1 LAWWYY
7 NSLASLNAFISLRM
21 LAKISATELMI
32 TDTLDSAQ
40 LTAAIDQATAQL
52 LQLLSS
58 FSEVDFYTIPL
69 DDSWTAAQVYEH
81 IIKSNESIAQA
92 LGAPGPLTQRQPDER
107 VLEVKEL
114 FLSTTNRFQ
123 SPESVLPTSP
133 HYERE
138 VIIHALEKLRE
149 DIKHLSTTI
158 DKQETVNV
166 PGFGEL
172 TKLELLH
179 FIIYHTQRH
188 LRQLKNIL
196 KTITQAVA

>member
-1 LAWWYY
+1 
-7 NSLASLNAFISLRM
+7 M
-21 LAKISATELMI
+21 LTKISPTELMI

-40 LTAAIDQATAQL
+40 LTAAIDQASAQL
-52 LQLLSS
+52 LQLVSS

-81 IIKSNESIAQA
+81 IIKSNESIARA
-92 LGAPGPLTQRQPDER
+92 LSATGPLTQRQPDER